1 MRRDTT
7 ESDLEFFFRWA
18 DGEHGPHSGFKA
30 FVSMCQLGA
39 VGGQNAIGSASAAH
53 DQLIKQIPSVTKW
66 RALGD
71 VLHRL
76 PLEQQRLLRASH
88 TLLPPALEDMLR
100 PQLGDS
106 SAIVCA
112 LYGAGPIVELVGEA
126 KKSVE
131 KRARLVELRVEADRA
146 LDAARFAFL
155 RLTAD
160 RSECLVALDRRRRRI
175 TDALA
180 ARLAAIV
187 APVRL
192 LTTADLREMGVIA

>member
-1 MRRDTT
+1 MSLLLDVTV
-7 ESDLEFFFRWA
+7 EAELLEPEAWS
-18 DGEHGPHSGFKA
+18 P
-30 FVSMCQLGA
+30 
-39 VGGQNAIGSASAAH
+39 
-53 DQLIKQIPSVTKW
+53 
-66 RALGD
+66 
-71 VLHRL
+71 
-76 PLEQQRLLRASH
+76 RAS
-88 TLLPPALEDMLR
+88 P
-100 PQLGDS
+100 GS
-106 SAIVCA
+106 I
-112 LYGAGPIVELVGEA
+112 ELVGEA